1 MSTNL
6 YITGTESRTGKSA
19 IVLGVMQL
27 LLRDVQRVAFF
38 RPIISTPARAKKD
51 HDINLIL
58 SQFYLGMRYE
68 DTYAYTIQE
77 ARDLVNKGQH
87 AALLETILNK
97 YKELESRYD
106 FVLLEGTDF
115 LGGDPAFEFDINALI
130 ASNLGSP
137 VLLVSNA
144 QNKSEE
150 EIVSS
155 TQLVMDTYTQKGT
168 EILAVVINRADIKD
182 TKRVLTELRETS
194 KGVPFFIIPE
204 MESLGKPSVAEVQK
218 WLDAEVL
225 YGKDHLETLV
235 DDYLIAAMQVG
246 NFLDYL
252 GKNSLII
259 TPGDRSDIILSA
271 FASRSSATFPDV
283 AGLVLTGGL
292 KPSKNV
298 SKLIEG
304 WIGTP
309 LPVLLVQDH
318 TFKTAQVLTE
328 LYGKIEP
335 EDQKK
340 IQTALGTF
348 EECVDTEE
356 LRGRLIAAC
365 PTRITPKMFEYSLIQ
380 MAKSA
385 KQHIVLPEG
394 TSERILRAAD
404 ILLRR
409 GVADLTLLGDETK
422 VRTKISQL
430 DLNLDGANIIDPVK
444 SPLFDEY
451 VQTYFDLRRHKG
463 VSLEVARDLMADP
476 TYFGTMMVHK
486 DHADGMVSGSVNTTQ
501 QTIRPAFEFIKTK
514 PGVSIVSSVFL
525 MGLKDR
531 VLVFGDCA
539 VVPNPTAPELAQIA
553 IQSARTAELFGIV
566 PRVAMLSYS
575 TGASGKGEEVE
586 KVIEATRLA
595 QEMAPDLPIEGPLQY
610 DAAIDPDVAATKL
623 PGSMVAGQATVFIF
637 PDLNTGN
644 NTYKAVQRAA
654 GAVAIG
660 PVLQGLN
667 KPVND
672 LSRGCTVPDIVNT
685 VAITAIQA
693 QTKPAKTQVGV
704 C

>member
-1 MSTNL
+1 MSKNL

-38 RPIISTPARAKKD
+38 RPIISTPSKAKKD

-68 DTYAYTIQE
+68 DAYAYTIQE

-87 AALLETILNK
+87 TAMLETILNK
-97 YKELESRYD
+97 YKDLESRYD

-115 LGGDPAFEFDINALI
+115 LGGDPAFEFDINAVI
-130 ASNLGSP
+130 ASNLGCP

-150 EIVSS
+150 EIISS
-155 TQLVMDTYTQKGT
+155 THLAMDTYLQKGT
-168 EILAVVINRADIKD
+168 EILAVVINRADIRD
-182 TKRVLTELRETS
+182 ARRVLSELRKAA
-194 KGVPFFIIPE
+194 KGMLFYVIPE
-204 MESLGKPSVAEVQK
+204 MASLGKPSVAEVQK
-218 WLDAEVL
+218 WLGAEVL
-225 YGKDHLETLV
+225 YGQDRLETLV
-235 DDYLIAAMQVG
+235 DDYVIAAMQVG
-246 NFLDYL
+246 NFLDYV
-252 GKNSLII
+252 GKSSLVI
-259 TPGDRSDIILSA
+259 TPGDRSDIILST
-271 FASRSSATFPDV
+271 FASRSSAAFPDV

-292 KPSKNV
+292 RPSKNV
-298 SKLIEG
+298 AKLIEG
-304 WIGTP
+304 WTGVP
-309 LPVLLVQDH
+309 LPVLLVKDH
-318 TFKTAQVLTE
+318 TYKTAQVLTD

-340 IQTALGTF
+340 IQTALGSF
-348 EECVDTEE
+348 EQCVDTEE

-365 PTRITPKMFEYSLIQ
+365 PTKITPKMFEYSLIQ

-385 KQHIVLPEG
+385 RQHIVLPEG
-394 TSERILRAAD
+394 TSDRILQAAD

-409 GVADLTLLGDETK
+409 GVADLTLLGDESK

-430 DLNLDGANIIDPVK
+430 DLNLNGANLVDPVR
-444 SPLFDEY
+444 SPLFEEY
-451 VQTYFDLRRHKG
+451 VNTYYELRKHKG
-463 VSLEVARDLMADP
+463 ISLELARDLMSDP

-486 DHADGMVSGSVNTTQ
+486 DHADGMVSGSITTTQ

-514 PGVSIVSSVFL
+514 PGISTVSSVFL
-525 MGLKDR
+525 MCLKDR

-539 VVPNPTAPELAQIA
+539 VVPNPTAPQLAEIA
-553 IQSARTAELFGIV
+553 IQSAHTAEIFGVV

-575 TGASGKGEEVE
+575 TGTSGKGEEVE
-586 KVIEATRLA
+586 KVIEATRIA
-595 QEMAPDLPIEGPLQY
+595 KEKAPELLIEGPLQY
-610 DAAIDPDVAATKL
+610 DAAIDPEVAQTKL
-623 PGSMVAGQATVFIF
+623 PGSAVAGQATVFIF

-693 QTKPAKTQVGV
+693 QSKPSKSKV